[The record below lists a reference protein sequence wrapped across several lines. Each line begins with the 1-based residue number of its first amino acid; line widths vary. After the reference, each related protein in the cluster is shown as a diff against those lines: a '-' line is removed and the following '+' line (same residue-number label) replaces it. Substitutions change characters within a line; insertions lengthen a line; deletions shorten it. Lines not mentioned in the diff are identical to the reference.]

1 MNNELLLLIKKHTD
15 TLIENTRTR
24 PQETLEF
31 KMNKPMQTFSFN
43 PPINL
48 FEEVKWLLVV
58 SSLECTNSVF
68 NITNENHSFSIII
81 PGHYETKSAEK
92 TINELNKLLELRS
105 LELHVE
111 EVPKRGNKIK
121 IADNEYKL
129 SDFDNQKNEILEEL
143 KNVKYNDLE
152 DLVYRMRLSYDEIID
167 ILDLKY
173 ISTKRT
179 GYSLNPGIYEVD
191 DLNNTLKYILP
202 DNVKV
207 SVTIDDIRLKSNSK
221 TNQTLIFTEKS
232 FFYTILGFTRSRS
245 YPLDDIYGFYQL
257 IAGSYESDKPINITG
272 IDKIH
277 LKADCIQGSIVNG
290 RREPILYS
298 FALSSPPGHK
308 IQKEP
313 RVKLFKKINKSV
325 LSHITFYFE
334 DDDYKPVD
342 FHGETISF
350 TCQLIKIQSSYLY
363 TY

>member
-15 TLIENTRTR
+15 TLIEQTKTK

-31 KMNKPMQTFSFN
+31 KMNKQMQRFSFN

-48 FEEVKWLLVV
+48 IEEGKWLIAV

-68 NITNENHSFSIII
+68 NITDDNNSFSIII
-81 PGHYETKSAEK
+81 PGHYQNKSDEK
-92 TINELNKLLELRS
+92 TINDLNKLLELKS

-111 EVPKRGNKIK
+111 EVKKRGNKIK
-121 IADNEYKL
+121 IADKEYKL
-129 SDFDNQKNEILEEL
+129 SDFDNQKYEIIEEL
-143 KNVKYNDLE
+143 KKVKYNDLE

-173 ISTKRT
+173 IPTKRT
-179 GYSLNPGIYEVD
+179 GYSLNPGIYEIV
-191 DLNNTLKYILP
+191 DLNNTLKYILT

-207 SVTIDDIRLKSNSK
+207 SVTIDDIRLKSNLK
-221 TNQTLIFTEKS
+221 INQTLIFTERS
-232 FFYTILGFTRSRS
+232 FFYTILGFTQSRS
-245 YPLDDIYGFYQL
+245 YPLDDIHSHYQI
-257 IAGSYESDKPINITG
+257 IAGSYKSDKPINITG

-277 LKADCIQGSIVNG
+277 LKCDCIQGSIVNG
-290 RREPILYS
+290 IRESILYS

-308 IQKEP
+308 IYKEP
-313 RVKLFKKINKSV
+313 RVKLFKKVNKSV

-350 TCQLIKIQSSYLY
+350 TCQLIKI
-363 TY
+363 